1 MTGRLRL
8 FSFAG
13 AVFEA
18 GVVAVVGVEV
28 VGIRFG
34 SVRASTSIDSAG
46 GMTSGSEFVNF
57 E

>member
-13 AVFEA
+13 AVSEA

-28 VGIRFG
+28 FGIRFG

-57 E
+57 G